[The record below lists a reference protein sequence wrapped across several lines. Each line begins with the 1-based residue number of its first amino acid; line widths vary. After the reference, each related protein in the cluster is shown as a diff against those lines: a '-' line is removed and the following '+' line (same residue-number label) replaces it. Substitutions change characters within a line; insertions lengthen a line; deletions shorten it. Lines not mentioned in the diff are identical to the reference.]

1 MNLFCIP
8 SALQID
14 MDDMGWFCG
23 KDERKTGGPSR
34 TGVSRRHCAL
44 DYLAVNE
51 LGRRLNMRI
60 NCAFVVGEWDSD
72 NSLRAIPHLS
82 QYGDAWDNAAYY
94 NEAEMRA
101 CVDAIN
107 QSPYI
112 NLCVHGLLHGYYKKE
127 ADWHDSSDFYYRIK
141 NVLHMIPEGEV
152 RERLDA
158 FFRLLSVH
166 GVKKTVNTFI
176 PPSFAYRFD
185 EIAPI
190 LRDYGIDYVGTI
202 FKTAEYREKAPT
214 EPIEIEECGMVT
226 YDRHHNPI
234 PWDSFGADWDALP
247 PLCGLV
253 GVHWPNFLHADPMK
267 NLESVDAAEAY
278 FRRAAEAFGTILS
291 RGVEFYASQML
302 YKRYATVG
310 QGDGVMTVDLAALPK
325 TSAVRDRFYIS
336 AKRPIAACDGCAVSV
351 YEQIGD
357 FMTYEVIPLSKK
369 MTIRA
374 KI

>member
-34 TGVSRRHCAL
+34 TGVNRRHCAL

-72 NSLRAIPHLS
+72 NALRAIPHLS

-107 QSPYI
+107 QSPYT
-112 NLCVHGLLHGYYKKE
+112 NLCVHGLMHGYYMNGV
-127 ADWHDSSDFYYRIK
+127 DWHDSSDFYYRIK
-141 NVLHMIPEGEV
+141 NKLYMIPEEEV
-152 RERLDA
+152 RARLDA
-158 FFRLLSVH
+158 FFGLLAAQ
-166 GVKKTVNTFI
+166 GVKKKTNTFI
-176 PPSFAYRFD
+176 PPSFAYRFN
-185 EIAPI
+185 ELSPI
-190 LRDYGIDYVGTI
+190 LRAYGIEYVGTI
-202 FKTAEYREKAPT
+202 FKTAEYEGSAPV
-214 EPIEIEECGMVT
+214 EPIDIEECGMVT

-234 PWDSFGADWDALP
+234 PWDSFGGDWDSLP

-253 GVHWPNFLHADPMK
+253 GVHWPNFLHEDPER
-267 NLESVDAAEAY
+267 NLESVESAERY
-278 FRRAAEAFGTILS
+278 FRRAAEEFGTILS
-291 RGVEFYASQML
+291 RGVEFYASQAL
-302 YKRYATVG
+302 YCRYAVAEEN
-310 QGDGVMTVDLAALPK
+310 DGVFIVDLSGLPK
-325 TSAVRDRFYIS
+325 SYAVRDRFYVS
-336 AKRPIAACDGCAVSV
+336 ARKAIADCEGCAVSV
-351 YEQIGD
+351 YEKIGD